1 MARILNHEDVEGR
14 QNTIF
19 HELRDSNLLPPEEKT
34 LKRLADDGNI
44 MIGAGGETTAQTLAV
59 LFYHLLDNPQMLS
72 RVKDEIGT
80 LGEDITWG
88 RLETLP
94 FLVSQLETLK
104 V

>member
-1 MARILNHEDVEGR
+1 MARVLNHEDVGGR

-44 MIGAGGETTAQTLAV
+44 MVGAGGETTAQTLAV
-59 LFYHLLDNPQMLS
+59 LFYHLLDNPEMLL
-72 RVKDEIGT
+72 RVKDEIST

-88 RLETLP
+88 QLENLP
-94 FLVSQLETLK
+94 FLVSQLETLRM
-104 V
+104 